1 MSPLHHAEVVV
12 MPKAEVADPQGQ
24 AIEAALS
31 RLALGNGA
39 PVRASHVR
47 AGQVFRLT
55 LDAPDRAAAEKALR
69 TLADRVL
76 ANPNV
81 ESFECKIL

>member
-1 MSPLHHAEVVV
+1 
-12 MPKAEVADPQGQ
+12 
-24 AIEAALS
+24 
-31 RLALGNGA
+31 
-39 PVRASHVR
+39 VR
-47 AGQVFRLT
+47 AGKVFRLT